1 MNSTLHMALVIKK
14 KIEKKK
20 KRIRFNENE
29 TGSESML
36 SLESF

>member
-14 KIEKKK
+14 KIETK